1 MVLTDVN
8 DQEPVFDPNSL
19 LAAVAEEAEFDTTVT
34 VLKACSY
41 HHKHSFFLSYIECGS
56 IRIRAGCY

>member
-34 VLKACSY
+34 VLKARTT
-41 HHKHSFFLSYIECGS
+41 HPLFILPQLECGS
-56 IRIRAGCY
+56 IHVRAGCY

>member
-41 HHKHSFFLSYIECGS
+41 HKHSFFLS
-56 IRIRAGCY
+56 